1 MLTISLLQ
9 SLVSLRKI
17 FISEKFR
24 EVSAHKPSKQTLI
37 MEDIQEKYNHLLQQN
52 EALRQENEELK
63 LLLHAHGIEYKPKHA
78 EEKDG
83 VYSPFTF
90 QSVKLSIE
98 ERVAIFH
105 SLFKGREDVFA
116 RRWFSKTTGK
126 SGYQPVC
133 INEWRRGVCDKKK
146 YKCADCPNRHFAPL
160 TYQDLY
166 RHLEGKDENCC
177 DVVGLYAII
186 PDNNCTF
193 LCTDFDDKS
202 CKYGYKDDVLAFV
215 GVCKEWNIPYAI
227 ERSRS
232 GNGAHVWI
240 FFEEPIPAFK
250 ARRLG
255 NAILTE
261 AMRHNGR
268 MSFNSYDRFFP
279 NQDRMPEGGFGN
291 LVALPLQGQARKRRN
306 SVFVDDDFLVYKD
319 QWALLYNINKMKN
332 KEVDMLLNLHV
343 CEELGALTTSSE
355 SKPWVTPIPQ
365 DISKGDFY
373 SKIEIT
379 KADKIYIPLKAVSAK
394 VLNHFKRIASFKNP
408 EFYSKQALRLS
419 TYSTPRIISCFDITD
434 DYLAMPRGCEDAI
447 LSFLNENGVKYNI
460 VDETNHGT
468 PISVSFQGKEREE
481 QLAAINALLM
491 HSNGVLHATTA
502 FGKTV
507 TAAAIIARK
516 KVSTLILVHS
526 KALLAQWHER
536 LTEFLNIDY
545 VEPPVPKKRG
555 RRKKFSAI
563 GCLDSTGNSLHG
575 IVDIALIQSCL
586 DGDSVK
592 PFVENYGMVIVDEC
606 HHVSSITFENV
617 LKGVKAHTV
626 YGLTAT
632 PIRKDGHQP
641 IIFMQCGPIR
651 FSSDVKSQIAK
662 QSFERCLIPRFTSYR
677 SITDDKQSITTLYQ
691 LLSEDEIRNTL
702 IVEDVLKAVEAGRTP
717 IILTNR
723 TAHVTMLA
731 EKLRDKVKNVVT
743 LTGTGN
749 AKEKLE
755 TLQHL
760 HEISREEPLA
770 IVATGKYV
778 GEGFDYPRLD
788 TLFLALPISWKGLVA
803 QYAGRLHR
811 ENEGKKDVRI
821 YDYIDIHEPVC
832 DNMYRKRLK
841 GYASIGYKI
850 ISRHS
855 PTLFDNVKDIG
866 IPVCKEQIFNGRT
879 YYLPYSSSI
888 GDAKR
893 SIVVSSP
900 KLYRVDR
907 NVLVNQ
913 LSELVHIG
921 IEVLI
926 ITTVSNPE
934 TEYLLQRGLSV
945 RILPEVKLCTTIIDK
960 DIVWYGAINALGYA
974 TEEDNVIKVVDNK
987 LANEL
992 LDVLPTS

>member
-1 MLTISLLQ
+1 
-9 SLVSLRKI
+9 
-17 FISEKFR
+17 
-24 EVSAHKPSKQTLI
+24 

-52 EALRQENEELK
+52 EALRQENEVLK
-63 LLLHAHGIEYKPKHA
+63 SLLYAHGIEYKPKHV
-78 EEKDG
+78 EEK
-83 VYSPFTF
+83 VVAYSPITLP
-90 QSVKLSIE
+90 SVKFSIE

-177 DVVGLYAII
+177 DVVGLYAIM

-202 CKYGYKDDVLAFV
+202 CKYGYKNDVLAFV

-306 SVFVDDDFLVYKD
+306 SVFVDDDFLAYKD
-319 QWALLYNINKMKN
+319 QWAFLYNINKVKDT
-332 KEVDMLLNLHV
+332 EVDMLLNLHV

-373 SKIEIT
+373 SEIGIT
-379 KADKIYIPLKAVSAK
+379 KADNIYIPLKAVSAK
-394 VLNHFKRIASFKNP
+394 VLNHLKRIASFKNP

-516 KVSTLILVHS
+516 KVNTLILVHS

-536 LTEFLNIDY
+536 LTEFLSIDY

-555 RRKKFSAI
+555 RHKKFSPI
-563 GCLDSTGNSLHG
+563 GCLDSTDNSLHG

-592 PFVENYGMVIVDEC
+592 PVVENYGMVIVDEC

-651 FSSDVKSQIAK
+651 FSADAKSQITK
-662 QSFERCLIPRFTSYR
+662 QSFERYLIPRFTSYR

-691 LLSEDEIRNTL
+691 LLSEDEIRNSL
-702 IVEDVLKAVEAGRTP
+702 IVEDVCKAVEAGRTP
-717 IILTNR
+717 IVLTNR

-731 EKLRDKVKNVVT
+731 EMLRDKVKNVVT

-749 AKEKLE
+749 AKEKRE

-760 HEISREEPLA
+760 HEISREEPLV

-788 TLFLALPISWKGLVA
+788 ILFLALPISWKGLVA

-866 IPVCKEQIFNGRT
+866 MPVCKDQIFNGRT
-879 YYLPYSSSI
+879 FIRPYSSSI

-900 KLYRVDR
+900 KLYRVER

-913 LSELVHIG
+913 LSELAHIG

-945 RILPEVKLCTTIIDK
+945 RIFPEVKLCTTIIDK
-960 DIVWYGAINALGYA
+960 EIVWYGAINTLGYA
-974 TEEDNVIKVVDNK
+974 IEEDNVIKVVDNK

-992 LDVLPTS
+992 LEVLLTS

>member
-1 MLTISLLQ
+1 
-9 SLVSLRKI
+9 
-17 FISEKFR
+17 
-24 EVSAHKPSKQTLI
+24 

-116 RRWFSKTTGK
+116 RRWFSKITGK

-319 QWALLYNINKMKN
+319 QWAFLYNINKMKN

-365 DISKGDFY
+365 DISKGDLY

-586 DGDSVK
+586 DDDSVK

-926 ITTVSNPE
+926 ITTVNNPE

>member
-1 MLTISLLQ
+1 
-9 SLVSLRKI
+9 
-17 FISEKFR
+17 
-24 EVSAHKPSKQTLI
+24 
-37 MEDIQEKYNHLLQQN
+37 MEDIQDKYNHLLLQN

-78 EEKDG
+78 EEKDA

-90 QSVKLSIE
+90 PYVKLSIE

-116 RRWFSKTTGK
+116 QRWFSKTTGK

-177 DVVGLYAII
+177 DVVGLYAIM

-306 SVFVDDDFLVYKD
+306 SVFVDDDFLAYKD
-319 QWALLYNINKMKN
+319 QWAFLYNINKVKDT
-332 KEVDMLLNLHV
+332 EVDMLLNIHV

-373 SKIEIT
+373 SEIEIT

-394 VLNHFKRIASFKNP
+394 VLNHLKRITSFKNP

-447 LSFLNENGVKYNI
+447 LSFFNENKVKYNT

-536 LTEFLNIDY
+536 LTEFLSIDY
-545 VEPPVPKKRG
+545 VESPVPKKRG

-606 HHVSSITFENV
+606 HHVSSVTFENV
-617 LKGVKAHTV
+617 LKSIKAHTV

-651 FSSDVKSQIAK
+651 FSADAKSQIAK

-691 LLSEDEIRNTL
+691 LLSEDEIRNSL
-702 IVEDVLKAVEAGRTP
+702 IVEDVCKAVEAGRTP

-723 TAHVTMLA
+723 TTHVTMLA
-731 EKLRDKVKNVVT
+731 EMLRGKVKNVVT

-760 HEISREEPLA
+760 HEISREEPLV

-788 TLFLALPISWKGLVA
+788 TLFLALPISWKGLIA

-879 YYLPYSSSI
+879 FFRPYSSSI

-893 SIVVSSP
+893 SIIVSSP
-900 KLYRVDR
+900 KLYRIEH

-913 LSELVHIG
+913 LNELAHIG

-926 ITTVSNPE
+926 ITTASNPE
-934 TEYLLQRGLSV
+934 TEHLLQRGLSV

-992 LDVLPTS
+992 LEVLLTS

>member
-1 MLTISLLQ
+1 
-9 SLVSLRKI
+9 
-17 FISEKFR
+17 
-24 EVSAHKPSKQTLI
+24 

-52 EALRQENEELK
+52 EALRQENEVLK
-63 LLLHAHGIEYKPKHA
+63 SLLYAHGIEYKPKHV
-78 EEKDG
+78 EEK
-83 VYSPFTF
+83 VVAYSPITLP
-90 QSVKLSIE
+90 SVKFSIE

-116 RRWFSKTTGK
+116 QRWFSKTTGK

-177 DVVGLYAII
+177 DVVGLYAIM
-186 PDNNCTF
+186 PDNNCAF

-202 CKYGYKDDVLAFV
+202 CKHGYKDDVLAFV
-215 GVCKEWNIPYAI
+215 GVCKDWNIPYAI

-306 SVFVDDDFLVYKD
+306 SVFVDDDFLAYKD
-319 QWALLYNINKMKN
+319 QWAFLYNINKVKDT
-332 KEVDMLLNLHV
+332 EVDMLLNLHV
-343 CEELGALTTSSE
+343 SEELGALTTSSE

-373 SKIEIT
+373 SEIEIT

-394 VLNHFKRIASFKNP
+394 VLNHLKRIASFKNP

-434 DYLAMPRGCEDAI
+434 GYLAMPRGCEDAI

-516 KVSTLILVHS
+516 KVNTLILVHS

-536 LTEFLNIDY
+536 LTEFLSIDY

-555 RRKKFSAI
+555 RHKKFSPI
-563 GCLDSTGNSLHG
+563 GCLDSTDNSLHG
-575 IVDIALIQSCL
+575 VVDIALIQSCL

-592 PFVENYGMVIVDEC
+592 PIVENYGMVIVDEC

-617 LKGVKAHTV
+617 LKGVKAHTI

-651 FSSDVKSQIAK
+651 FSADAKSQIAK
-662 QSFERCLIPRFTSYR
+662 QSFERYLIPRFTSYR

-702 IVEDVLKAVEAGRTP
+702 IVEDVCKAVETGRTP

-723 TAHVTMLA
+723 TAHVIILA
-731 EKLRDKVKNVVT
+731 EKLRNKVKNVVT
-743 LTGTGN
+743 LTGTGST
-749 AKEKLE
+749 KEKRE

-760 HEISREEPLA
+760 HEISSEEPLA

-855 PTLFDNVKDIG
+855 PTLFDNVKEIG

-879 YYLPYSSSI
+879 FYRPYVSSI

-900 KLYRVDR
+900 KLYRAER

-913 LSELVHIG
+913 LRELAHIG

-926 ITTVSNPE
+926 ITTASNPE

-960 DIVWYGAINALGYA
+960 AIVWYGAINALGYA
-974 TEEDNVIKVVDNK
+974 TEDDNVIKVVDNK

-992 LDVLPTS
+992 LEVLLTS

>member
-1 MLTISLLQ
+1 
-9 SLVSLRKI
+9 
-17 FISEKFR
+17 
-24 EVSAHKPSKQTLI
+24 
-37 MEDIQEKYNHLLQQN
+37 
-52 EALRQENEELK
+52 
-63 LLLHAHGIEYKPKHA
+63 
-78 EEKDG
+78 
-83 VYSPFTF
+83 
-90 QSVKLSIE
+90 
-98 ERVAIFH
+98 
-105 SLFKGREDVFA
+105 
-116 RRWFSKTTGK
+116 
-126 SGYQPVC
+126 
-133 INEWRRGVCDKKK
+133 
-146 YKCADCPNRHFAPL
+146 
-160 TYQDLY
+160 
-166 RHLEGKDENCC
+166 
-177 DVVGLYAII
+177 
-186 PDNNCTF
+186 
-193 LCTDFDDKS
+193 
-202 CKYGYKDDVLAFV
+202 
-215 GVCKEWNIPYAI
+215 
-227 ERSRS
+227 
-232 GNGAHVWI
+232 
-240 FFEEPIPAFK
+240 
-250 ARRLG
+250 
-255 NAILTE
+255 
-261 AMRHNGR
+261 
-268 MSFNSYDRFFP
+268 
-279 NQDRMPEGGFGN
+279 
-291 LVALPLQGQARKRRN
+291 
-306 SVFVDDDFLVYKD
+306 
-319 QWALLYNINKMKN
+319 
-332 KEVDMLLNLHV
+332 
-343 CEELGALTTSSE
+343 
-355 SKPWVTPIPQ
+355 
-365 DISKGDFY
+365 
-373 SKIEIT
+373 
-379 KADKIYIPLKAVSAK
+379 
-394 VLNHFKRIASFKNP
+394 
-408 EFYSKQALRLS
+408 
-419 TYSTPRIISCFDITD
+419 
-434 DYLAMPRGCEDAI
+434 
-447 LSFLNENGVKYNI
+447 
-460 VDETNHGT
+460 
-468 PISVSFQGKEREE
+468 
-481 QLAAINALLM
+481 M

-536 LTEFLNIDY
+536 LTEFLSIDY

-555 RRKKFSAI
+555 RHKKLSPI
-563 GCLDSTGNSLHG
+563 GCLDSTDNSLHG

-592 PFVENYGMVIVDEC
+592 PIVENYGMVIVDEC

-651 FSSDVKSQIAK
+651 FSADAKSQIAK
-662 QSFERCLIPRFTSYR
+662 QTFERHLIPRFTSYH

-702 IVEDVLKAVEAGRTP
+702 IVEDVCKAVEAGRTP

-723 TAHVTMLA
+723 TAHVTILA
-731 EKLRDKVKNVVT
+731 EKLRGKVKNVVT

-749 AKEKLE
+749 AKEKQE

-855 PTLFDNVKDIG
+855 PTLFDNVKEIG

-900 KLYRVDR
+900 KLYRVER

-913 LSELVHIG
+913 LSELAHIG

-960 DIVWYGAINALGYA
+960 DIVWYGAINTLGYA
-974 TEEDNVIKVVDNK
+974 TEEDNVIKVIDNK

-992 LDVLPTS
+992 LEVLLTS

>member
-1 MLTISLLQ
+1 
-9 SLVSLRKI
+9 
-17 FISEKFR
+17 
-24 EVSAHKPSKQTLI
+24 

-63 LLLHAHGIEYKPKHA
+63 LLLHAHSIEYKPKHA

-90 QSVKLSIE
+90 PSVKLSIE

-116 RRWFSKTTGK
+116 RRWFSKTTAK

-146 YKCADCPNRHFAPL
+146 YKCADCPNRHFSPL

-166 RHLEGKDENCC
+166 RHLEGRDENCC
-177 DVVGLYAII
+177 DVVGLYAIM
-186 PDNNCTF
+186 PDNNCAF

-202 CKYGYKDDVLAFV
+202 CKHGYQDEVLAFV
-215 GVCKEWNIPYAI
+215 GVCKGWNIPYAI

-291 LVALPLQGQARKRRN
+291 LVALPLQGQARKSRN
-306 SVFVDDDFLVYKD
+306 SVFVDDDFLAYKD
-319 QWALLYNINKMKN
+319 QWAFLYHINKMKDT
-332 KEVDMLLNLHV
+332 EVDMLLNLHV

-365 DISKGDFY
+365 DISKGDFC
-373 SKIEIT
+373 SEIEVT

-394 VLNHFKRIASFKNP
+394 VLNHLKRIASFKNP
-408 EFYSKQALRLS
+408 EFYSKQSLRLS

-447 LSFLNENGVKYNI
+447 LSFLNENGAKYNI

-481 QLAAINALLM
+481 QQAAINALLM
-491 HSNGVLHATTA
+491 HSNGVLYATTA

-516 KVSTLILVHS
+516 MVSTLILVHS

-536 LTEFLNIDY
+536 LTEFLSIDY
-545 VEPPVPKKRG
+545 VDPSMPKKRG
-555 RRKKFSAI
+555 RRKKFSTI

-575 IVDIALIQSCL
+575 IVDVALIQSCL

-606 HHVSSITFENV
+606 HHVSSVTFENV
-617 LKGVKAHTV
+617 LKGVKAQTV

-651 FSSDVKSQIAK
+651 FSADAKSQMIN
-662 QSFERCLIPRFTSYR
+662 QSFERFLIPRFTSYR

-691 LLSEDEIRNTL
+691 LLSEDEIRNML
-702 IVEDVLKAVEAGRTP
+702 IVEDVCKAVEAGRTP

-723 TAHVTMLA
+723 TAHVTILA
-731 EKLRDKVKNVVT
+731 EKLRDKVRNVVT
-743 LTGTGN
+743 LTGTGST
-749 AKEKLE
+749 KEKRE

-760 HEISREEPLA
+760 HEISKEEPLA

-788 TLFLALPISWKGLVA
+788 TLFLALPVSWKGLVA

-811 ENEGKKDVRI
+811 ENDGKKDVRI

-855 PTLFDNVKDIG
+855 PTLFDKVQDIAVP
-866 IPVCKEQIFNGRT
+866 ICMEQIFNGGTFSR
-879 YYLPYSSSI
+879 PYSSSI

-900 KLYRVDR
+900 KLYRVER

-926 ITTVSNPE
+926 ITTTNTLE

-960 DIVWYGAINALGYA
+960 SIVWYGAINALGYA
-974 TEEDNVIKVVDNK
+974 TEEDNVIKVVDDK

-992 LDVLPTS
+992 MKTLLSC

>member
-1 MLTISLLQ
+1 
-9 SLVSLRKI
+9 
-17 FISEKFR
+17 
-24 EVSAHKPSKQTLI
+24 

-78 EEKDG
+78 EEKDS

-90 QSVKLSIE
+90 PSVKLSIE

-177 DVVGLYAII
+177 DVVGLYAIM

-202 CKYGYKDDVLAFV
+202 CKYGYKNNILAFV
-215 GVCKEWNIPYAI
+215 GVCKEWNLPYAI

-306 SVFVDDDFLVYKD
+306 SVFVDDDFLAYKD
-319 QWALLYNINKMKN
+319 QWAFLYNINKVKDT
-332 KEVDMLLNLHV
+332 EVDMLLNLHV
-343 CEELGALTTSSE
+343 CEGLGTLTTSSE
-355 SKPWVTPIPQ
+355 SEPWVTPIPQ

-373 SKIEIT
+373 FKIEIT

-481 QLAAINALLM
+481 QLAAISALLM

-516 KVSTLILVHS
+516 KMSTLILVHS

-536 LTEFLNIDY
+536 LTKFLSIDY

-555 RRKKFSAI
+555 RHKKFSPI
-563 GCLDSTGNSLHG
+563 GCLDSTDNSLHG

-592 PFVENYGMVIVDEC
+592 PIVENYGMVIVDEC

-651 FSSDVKSQIAK
+651 FSSDAKSQIAK

-702 IVEDVLKAVEAGRTP
+702 IVEDVCKAVEARRTP

-749 AKEKLE
+749 AKEKQE

-855 PTLFDNVKDIG
+855 PSLFDNVKDIG

-913 LSELVHIG
+913 LSELAHIG

-926 ITTVSNPE
+926 ITTVSNLE
-934 TEYLLQRGLSV
+934 TEYLLRRGLSV

-974 TEEDNVIKVVDNK
+974 TEEDNVIKVADNK

-992 LDVLPTS
+992 LEVLLTS

>member
-1 MLTISLLQ
+1 
-9 SLVSLRKI
+9 
-17 FISEKFR
+17 
-24 EVSAHKPSKQTLI
+24 
-37 MEDIQEKYNHLLQQN
+37 MEDIQEKCNHLLQQN
-52 EALRQENEELK
+52 EALRQENEVLK
-63 LLLHAHGIEYKPKHA
+63 SLLYAHGIEYKPKHV
-78 EEKDG
+78 EEK
-83 VYSPFTF
+83 VVAYSPITLP
-90 QSVKLSIE
+90 SVKLSIE
-98 ERVAIFH
+98 DRVAIFH

-177 DVVGLYAII
+177 DVVGLYAIM
-186 PDNNCTF
+186 PDNNCAF

-202 CKYGYKDDVLAFV
+202 CKHGYKDDVLAFV

-261 AMRHNGR
+261 AMRHNDR

-306 SVFVDDDFLVYKD
+306 SVFVDDDFLAYKD
-319 QWALLYNINKMKN
+319 QWAFLYNINKVKDT
-332 KEVDMLLNLHV
+332 EVDMLLNLHV

-373 SKIEIT
+373 SEIEIT

-394 VLNHFKRIASFKNP
+394 VLNHLKRIASFKNP

-491 HSNGVLHATTA
+491 HSNGVLNATTA

-516 KVSTLILVHS
+516 KVNTLILVHS

-536 LTEFLNIDY
+536 LMEFLGIDY

-555 RRKKFSAI
+555 RHKKFSPI
-563 GCLDSTGNSLHG
+563 GCLDSTDNSLHG

-592 PFVENYGMVIVDEC
+592 PIVENYGMVIVDEC

-617 LKGVKAHTV
+617 LKGVKAHTI

-651 FSSDVKSQIAK
+651 FSADAKSQIAE
-662 QSFERCLIPRFTSYR
+662 QSFERYLIPRFTSYR

-702 IVEDVLKAVEAGRTP
+702 IVEDVCKAVEAGRTP
-717 IILTNR
+717 IILTSR
-723 TAHVTMLA
+723 TAHVTILA
-731 EKLRDKVKNVVT
+731 EKLRGKVKNVVT
-743 LTGTGN
+743 LTGTGST
-749 AKEKLE
+749 KEKRG

-760 HEISREEPLA
+760 HEISSEEPLA

-866 IPVCKEQIFNGRT
+866 MSVSKEQIFNGRT
-879 YYLPYSSSI
+879 FYRPYASSI

-900 KLYRVDR
+900 KLYRVER

-913 LSELVHIG
+913 LRELAHIG
-921 IEVLI
+921 IEILI
-926 ITTVSNPE
+926 ITTASNPE

-960 DIVWYGAINALGYA
+960 DIVWYGAINTLGYA
-974 TEEDNVIKVVDNK
+974 TEDDNVIKVVDNK

-992 LDVLPTS
+992 LEVLLTS

>member
-1 MLTISLLQ
+1 
-9 SLVSLRKI
+9 
-17 FISEKFR
+17 
-24 EVSAHKPSKQTLI
+24 
-37 MEDIQEKYNHLLQQN
+37 MEDIQEKYSHLLLQN
-52 EALRQENEELK
+52 EALRQENEVLK
-63 LLLHAHGIEYKPKHA
+63 SLLYAHGIEYKPKHV
-78 EEKDG
+78 EEK
-83 VYSPFTF
+83 VVAYSPITLP
-90 QSVKLSIE
+90 SVKLSIE

-146 YKCADCPNRHFAPL
+146 YKCADCPNRHFASL

-177 DVVGLYAII
+177 DVVGLYAIM
-186 PDNNCTF
+186 PNNNCAF

-202 CKYGYKDDVLAFV
+202 CKHGYKDDVLAFV

-306 SVFVDDDFLVYKD
+306 SVFVDDDFLAYKD
-319 QWALLYNINKMKN
+319 QWAFLYNINKVKDT
-332 KEVDMLLNLHV
+332 EVDMLLNLHV

-373 SKIEIT
+373 SEIEIT

-394 VLNHFKRIASFKNP
+394 VLNHLKRIASFKNP

-516 KVSTLILVHS
+516 KVNTLILVHS

-536 LTEFLNIDY
+536 LTEFLSIDY

-555 RRKKFSAI
+555 RHKKFSPI
-563 GCLDSTGNSLHG
+563 GCLDSTDNSLHG

-592 PFVENYGMVIVDEC
+592 PIVENYGMVIVDEC

-617 LKGVKAHTV
+617 LKGVKAHTI

-651 FSSDVKSQIAK
+651 FSADAKSQITK
-662 QSFERCLIPRFTSYR
+662 QSFERYLIPRFTSYR

-691 LLSEDEIRNTL
+691 LLSEDEIRNAL
-702 IVEDVLKAVEAGRTP
+702 IVEDVCKAVEAGRTP
-717 IILTNR
+717 IILTSR
-723 TAHVTMLA
+723 TAHVTILA
-731 EKLRDKVKNVVT
+731 EKLRGKVKNVVT
-743 LTGTGN
+743 LTGTGST
-749 AKEKLE
+749 KEKRG

-760 HEISREEPLA
+760 HEISSEEPLA

-832 DNMYRKRLK
+832 DNMYKKRLK

-866 IPVCKEQIFNGRT
+866 MPVSKEQIFNGRT
-879 YYLPYSSSI
+879 FYRPYASSI

-900 KLYRVDR
+900 KLYRVER

-913 LSELVHIG
+913 LRELAHIG

-926 ITTVSNPE
+926 ITTASNPE

-960 DIVWYGAINALGYA
+960 AIVWYGAINALGYA
-974 TEEDNVIKVVDNK
+974 TEDDNVIKVVDNK

-992 LDVLPTS
+992 LEVLLTS

>member
-1 MLTISLLQ
+1 
-9 SLVSLRKI
+9 
-17 FISEKFR
+17 
-24 EVSAHKPSKQTLI
+24 

-52 EALRQENEELK
+52 EA
-63 LLLHAHGIEYKPKHA
+63 
-78 EEKDG
+78 

-90 QSVKLSIE
+90 PSVKLSIE

-146 YKCADCPNRHFAPL
+146 FKCADCPNRHFAPL

-177 DVVGLYAII
+177 DVVGLYAIM
-186 PDNNCTF
+186 PDNNCAF
-193 LCTDFDDKS
+193 LCADFDDKS
-202 CKYGYKDDVLAFV
+202 CKHGYKDDVLAFI

-261 AMRHNGR
+261 AMSHNAR

-306 SVFVDDDFLVYKD
+306 SVFVDDDFLAYKD
-319 QWALLYNINKMKN
+319 QWAFLYNINKVKDT
-332 KEVDMLLNLHV
+332 EVDMLLNLHV

-355 SKPWVTPIPQ
+355 SKPWVTPISQ

-373 SKIEIT
+373 SEIEIT

-394 VLNHFKRIASFKNP
+394 VLNHLKRIASFKNP

-434 DYLAMPRGCEDAI
+434 DYLAIPRGCEDAI

-460 VDETNHGT
+460 VDETNQGT

-491 HSNGVLHATTA
+491 HNNGVLHATTA

-536 LTEFLNIDY
+536 LTEFLSIDY
-545 VEPPVPKKRG
+545 AEPPVPKKRG

-575 IVDIALIQSCL
+575 IVDVALIQSCL
-586 DGDSVK
+586 DDDSVK

-651 FSSDVKSQIAK
+651 FSADAKSQIAK
-662 QSFERCLIPRFTSYR
+662 QSFERCLILRFTSYR

-702 IVEDVLKAVEAGRTP
+702 IVEDVCKAVEAGRTP

-723 TAHVTMLA
+723 TAHVTILA
-731 EKLRDKVKNVVT
+731 EKLKDKVKNVVT

-760 HEISREEPLA
+760 HEISKEEPLA

-811 ENEGKKDVRI
+811 EKEGKKDVHI

-832 DNMYRKRLK
+832 DNMYKKRLK
-841 GYASIGYKI
+841 GYASIGYRI

-866 IPVCKEQIFNGRT
+866 IPVSKEQIFNGRT
-879 YYLPYSSSI
+879 FSRTYSSSI

-900 KLYRVDR
+900 KLYRVER

-913 LSELVHIG
+913 LRELAHNE

-926 ITTVSNPE
+926 ITSASNPE

-960 DIVWYGAINALGYA
+960 NIVWYGAINALGFA
-974 TEEDNVIKVVDNK
+974 TEEDNVIKVIDNK

-992 LDVLPTS
+992 LEVLLTS

>member
-1 MLTISLLQ
+1 
-9 SLVSLRKI
+9 
-17 FISEKFR
+17 
-24 EVSAHKPSKQTLI
+24 
-37 MEDIQEKYNHLLQQN
+37 MEDIQEKYNHLLLQN

-78 EEKDG
+78 EEKDAA
-83 VYSPFTF
+83 YSPCTF
-90 QSVKLSIE
+90 PSVKLSIE
-98 ERVAIFH
+98 ERVTLFH

-177 DVVGLYAII
+177 DVVGLYAIM
-186 PDNNCTF
+186 PDNNCAF
-193 LCTDFDDKS
+193 LCADFDDKS
-202 CKYGYKDDVLAFV
+202 CKHGYKDDVLAFV

-306 SVFVDDDFLVYKD
+306 SVFVDDDFLAYKD
-319 QWALLYNINKMKN
+319 QWAFLYNINKVKDT
-332 KEVDMLLNLHV
+332 EVDMLLNIHV

-373 SKIEIT
+373 SEIEIT

-394 VLNHFKRIASFKNP
+394 VLNHLKRITSFKNP

-447 LSFLNENGVKYNI
+447 LSFFNENKVKYNT

-536 LTEFLNIDY
+536 LTEFLSIDY
-545 VEPPVPKKRG
+545 VESPVPKKRG

-575 IVDIALIQSCL
+575 IVDVALIQSCL

-651 FSSDVKSQIAK
+651 FSADAKSQIAK

-677 SITDDKQSITTLYQ
+677 SITDDKQTITTLYQ
-691 LLSEDEIRNTL
+691 LLSEDEIRNSL
-702 IVEDVLKAVEAGRTP
+702 IVEDVCKAVEAGRTP

-723 TAHVTMLA
+723 TTHVTMLA
-731 EKLRDKVKNVVT
+731 EMLRGKVKNVVT

-760 HEISREEPLA
+760 HEISREEPLV

-879 YYLPYSSSI
+879 FFRPYSSSI

-900 KLYRVDR
+900 KLYRIEH

-913 LSELVHIG
+913 LNELAHIG

-926 ITTVSNPE
+926 ITTASNPE
-934 TEYLLQRGLSV
+934 TEHLLQRGLSV

-992 LDVLPTS
+992 LEVLLTS